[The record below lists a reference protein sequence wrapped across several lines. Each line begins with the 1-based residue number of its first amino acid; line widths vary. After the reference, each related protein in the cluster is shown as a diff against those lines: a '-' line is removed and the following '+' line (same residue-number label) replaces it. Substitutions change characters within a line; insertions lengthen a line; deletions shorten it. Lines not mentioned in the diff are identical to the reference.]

1 MHVSALFCLF
11 DQTFKKKETLNTEI
25 QNNLIMGLY
34 LLPTVNMRSIFSHW
48 CLIFFPPTEMS
59 PEQQRAVVHKR
70 LSLVADEIFRILET
84 LMGEYEAEVSGS
96 HEEVERHR
104 RLLDVTLKT
113 EANLHRTGTFF
124 ILYSCHWFFS
134 STISFSFVI

>member
-1 MHVSALFCLF
+1 MHISALFRLI
-11 DQTFKKKETLNTEI
+11 DQTNLQEERNAKHRSTKQPYYGTLCTFYSKYEVKYEI
-25 QNNLIMGLY
+25 
-34 LLPTVNMRSIFSHW
+34 IF
-48 CLIFFPPTEMS
+48 CPPTEMS
-59 PEQQRAVVHKR
+59 PEQKRAVVHKR

-113 EANLHRTGTFF
+113 EANLHRTGKFH
-124 ILYSCHWFFS
+124 ILYSRH
-134 STISFSFVI
+134 